1 MLVASVTIKSS
12 AVSVSSF
19 PELGGWDSAPSRP
32 SGEPVLKKKGSAQP
46 GVARN
51 SATVSVAATRLSRNI
66 IVVLLDRKMLVASQR
81 ATSLRAE
88 SAALRDF
95 DAPQNSS
102 NAFKARGPSPPKSC
116 AKVQD

>member
-51 SATVSVAATRLSRNI
+51 SATFSVAATRLSRNI
-66 IVVLLDRKMLVASQR
+66 IVVLL
-81 ATSLRAE
+81 
-88 SAALRDF
+88 AAQGAGCL
-95 DAPQNSS
+95 A
-102 NAFKARGPSPPKSC
+102 ARHHCARSPLHCEICTPLKFLERLQGARPEPPKSC
-116 AKVQD
+116 AT

>member
-1 MLVASVTIKSS
+1 
-12 AVSVSSF
+12 VSSF

-66 IVVLLDRKMLVASQR
+66 IVVLLDR
-81 ATSLRAE
+81 
-88 SAALRDF
+88 RD
-95 DAPQNSS
+95 AHHC
-102 NAFKARGPSPPKSC
+102 ARSPPHCEISTRLRIPGTLSRRE
-116 AKVQD
+116 ARAAEILRNGSRLHPIVTAS